1 MSGIVD
7 PPKIIVQTL
16 EINRYTYDLINLIP
30 HTSAQYRIFCY
41 NGDVEIKYI
50 TGLLE
55 GEQYKEWTDDDWL
68 DRFIRNI
75 VETLPDVEE
84 PEPVQPEQE
93 SLIQDTPVQETPI
106 KDTPVQETPV
116 QDTPVQET
124 PVQDTPVQEIPIQE
138 IPVEKETPIIE
149 PTETLVEQGIPVEQ
163 ETPVQETPI

>member
-41 NGDVEIKYI
+41 NGDVEIKYV

-68 DRFIRNI
+68 DRFIKEK
-75 VETLPDVEE
+75 VDALPDVEIK
-84 PEPVQPEQE
+84 PQPVQP
-93 SLIQDTPVQETPI
+93 D
-106 KDTPVQETPV
+106 
-116 QDTPVQET
+116 
-124 PVQDTPVQEIPIQE
+124 
-138 IPVEKETPIIE
+138 IPVEDIPIIE
-149 PTETLVEQGIPVEQ
+149 PIVKQDTTVSPVETPVIPVETSVIPV
-163 ETPVQETPI
+163 ETPVETPVTPIETPVETPVSPVETTETPIEPV